1 MIDSYTNRKT
11 ANIIQR
17 SIKNEIIKYILKY
30 KTFFLSELAEH
41 TKYSVT
47 TINKYVNEMLANG
60 QLVKLGKEQRNFK
73 GRQSIRYGINP
84 NSSYFLGVDIK
95 TFELRIGIMNLTGDI
110 IATEIDSSF
119 NFSNTHESL
128 EYICQKVKTFMDSQD
143 NIDKDRIISICMNIT
158 GRVNAKQGTSASI
171 FNFEEMEETSLA
183 DVLTEIFEK
192 KVYIENDTKS
202 MAYGEYVSLFTNRY
216 QDVLFVN
223 IGWGVGI
230 GIIINGKLYYGM
242 DGYAGEFGH
251 IHYFDNNILC
261 HCGKK
266 GCIETE
272 ISGRAIARKL
282 TERISKGENSLLSKQ
297 VKNGKSITIWDIIE
311 AYEKEDALV
320 LELLEQTGEKLG
332 HQLAGLINIFN
343 PQAIII
349 GGAIS
354 ETEQS
359 TFIQSVELAMRKYSL
374 RLMNQKVELLK
385 SVLGR
390 RAGLV
395 GACTIAR
402 ARMFEEY
409 GINY

>member
-1 MIDSYTNRKT
+1 MIDNYTYRKT
-11 ANIIQR
+11 SNIIQR
-17 SIKNEIIKYILKY
+17 SIKNEMIKYILNNR
-30 KTFFLSELAEH
+30 TFLLSELAE
-41 TKYSVT
+41 YSGFSVT
-47 TINKYVNEMLANG
+47 TINKYVTEMLNKG
-60 QLVKLGKEQRNFK
+60 QLIRLGKEQRNSK

-84 NSSYFLGVDIK
+84 GAVYFVGVDIK
-95 TFELRIGIMNLTGDI
+95 TFELSIGLMDLTGDI

-119 NFSNTHESL
+119 NFSNTHETL
-128 EYICQKVKTFMDSQD
+128 GYICQKVQTFID
-143 NIDKDRIISICMNIT
+143 NQEHIDKEKIVNICMNIT

-183 DVLTEIFEK
+183 DTLTEIIGK

-202 MAYGEYVSLFTNRY
+202 MAYGEYVLHLAHKYKN
-216 QDVLFVN
+216 VLFIN
-223 IGWGVGI
+223 IGWGIGI

-251 IHYFDNNILC
+251 VHYFENNVLC

-282 TERISKGENSLLSKQ
+282 TERIADGENSLLSKQ
-297 VKNGKSITIWDIIE
+297 VKEGKPITIWNIIE

-320 LELLEQTGEKLG
+320 LELLEQTGKKLG

-343 PQAIII
+343 PEAIII

-374 RLMNQKVELLK
+374 RLMNQKVELSK

-390 RAGLV
+390 KAGLV
-395 GACTIAR
+395 GACHIAR
-402 ARMFEEY
+402 ARVFEEY
-409 GINY
+409 AI